1 MIKIDYPNWTNIGE
15 NIKYMKKFDL
25 RYSMGIIAIH
35 LLKSLLI
42 IHRETFQIYRT
53 WKSLNLN
60 LSTKINTCPV
70 IML

>member
-1 MIKIDYPNWTNIGE
+1 MIKIDYPNWTNIRE

-42 IHRETFQIYRT
+42 IHRETFQI
-53 WKSLNLN
+53 
-60 LSTKINTCPV
+60 
-70 IML
+70 